1 MMIKI
6 KFFQGSAIAIVIS
19 ALLCACNGAANSS
32 NQTAETQYP
41 SFNYAKVGVALNP
54 DYSVNNLFVS
64 GDKVYLSL
72 ADQDES
78 TFGYAEISKNASS
91 SDNYQTVYLTM
102 PTDHQYSL
110 IGDMTVNQ
118 DDSILYVPVA
128 YLSGNSYN
136 YTWLK
141 YKPAATTSFDSVGN
155 FLVSSESSAQ
165 FALKSASFSDGVVYA
180 NYAGNLVG
188 FSESGSKELFKDSQ
202 LLLSWQDSFAIS
214 KNWMIAIN
222 DNDNGLV
229 RVSLDNKNRA
239 QIGEDFVALA
249 NKGFEAMPK
258 FTIYN
263 HIIYILAIHRT
274 GSSQTPHL
282 ALCSISDA
290 ADVNTGWDCK
300 VGVNSLTMGSQLI
313 NLDVDKYTGKLYF
326 ISHSLANGSQLYVIN

>member
-1 MMIKI
+1 MSKRMFRALTITI
-6 KFFQGSAIAIVIS
+6 IS
-19 ALLCACNGAANSS
+19 GALLSACNSAANS
-32 NQTAETQYP
+32 NQTAEPQYQ
-41 SFNYAKVGVALNP
+41 SFSYAKVGTALNP

-78 TFGYAEISKNASS
+78 TFGYAEISKKASS
-91 SDNYQTVYLTM
+91 SDNYQTVYLTT

-110 IGDMTVNQ
+110 IGDMVVNQ

-128 YLSGNSYN
+128 YLSGSVYD

-141 YKPAATTSFDSVGN
+141 YKPDTTRSFDSVGN
-155 FLVSSESSAQ
+155 YLVSSESSSQ
-165 FALKSASFSDGVVYA
+165 FALKSASFDNGIVYA

-229 RVSLDNKNRA
+229 RVPLDNKSRA
-239 QIGEDFVALA
+239 QIGEDFVTLA

-263 HIIYILAIHRT
+263 HTIYILAVHRT
-274 GSSQTPHL
+274 GSNQTPYL

-290 ADVNTGWDCK
+290 ADINTGWDCK
-300 VGVNSLTMGSQLI
+300 VGTNPLTMNSQLI

-326 ISHSLANGSQLYVIN
+326 VSYSLANGSQLYVIN